1 MARRKASLQNAE
13 GAVMKGMMKRIIA
26 VCMTFVILSVTPLNE
41 AAPGIVSQTDTSMA
55 AESKD
60 GGKYISEIRIGM
72 GSTPDQAKN
81 ELEEGGY
88 TILKDD
94 TGNYADLNVD
104 AGSKSLLKEGPT
116 DKIVYLGYKTT
127 SDPEQAITDLAAINM
142 GVDDSSRPYS
152 VDDYNVLME
161 KAMESQIKPFVDRF
175 IATLEE
181 YRENY
186 TKPMDTLN
194 HIRADH
200 MRQMLNRLTD
210 DDTGK
215 PVGDL
220 LLNKTK
226 YEMGDTAYNALS
238 DTEKKDHA
246 DILTIL
252 MQANGQATLTMET
265 LLTKA
270 TDTSDDTWIDR
281 FSATGLE
288 DLKDRIMDEDPGIKS
303 LTDLNAAMDRK
314 YHDTATALLNKW
326 NDFYEEVAGAKD
338 RVDELENSVEEIDRI
353 SEKIEAADLENMS
366 EKEMNTMADTV
377 NELTETAY
385 DARSIGLCSYL
396 EAVDYGDGT
405 MLEFFEK
412 EYSELSTD
420 SGIRSLYPMVDA
432 LSPGQIAGLDFLSL
446 ADLIS
451 LAIADKDTYADIQS
465 DMSEMATAS
474 IYEGVDREIYEPG
487 GVAMTSGALR
497 DEAAKNEDQ
506 GDYMSG
512 TLPIVMMS
520 VTAGTVLAAVSSII
534 SLKTI
539 KYIGKKYYKSWR
551 IAYNNYMVK
560 CEYEQAKIM
569 ESRFFRLEKSIKLGK
584 KLMKGLPVIAA
595 IMVVADIVTTVLD
608 AKNYYRT
615 TFAPIPNIMV
625 DKADITVNNDG
636 GKDILVKNQT
646 VYYRVV
652 RCNRKEGTTDIEKDN
667 YRAMEDKADL
677 NGDIGRQWLALYSV
691 KYEYGSPILADSLLY
706 KKGDESVPEGYSVG
720 IHEFGALDENNV
732 ASALNLNKKA
742 YLFRDDP
749 PSIKVFF
756 KTESSNVKQLVGS
769 KAGSIFSPGSL
780 ALGIGIGAV
789 IGALIMGLI
798 MRRRKVKIVDA

>member
-1 MARRKASLQNAE
+1 
-13 GAVMKGMMKRIIA
+13 MKGMMKRIIA

-186 TKPMDTLN
+186 TKPKDTLN

-314 YHDTATALLNKW
+314 YHDTATAILNKW
-326 NDFYEEVAGAKD
+326 NEFYEEVAGAKD

-377 NELTETAY
+377 NELTDTAY

-520 VTAGTVLAAVSSII
+520 VTTGTVLAAVSSII
-534 SLKTI
+534 SFKTI
-539 KYIGKKYYKSWR
+539 KYIGKKNYKSWR
-551 IAYNNYMVK
+551 IAYNNYMAECDFK
-560 CEYEQAKIM
+560 QAKIM
-569 ESRFFRLEKSIKLGK
+569 ENKFFRLEKSIKLGK
-584 KLMKGLPVIAA
+584 KLMKGLPVVAA

-636 GKDILVKNQT
+636 GKDIMAKNQT

-691 KYEYGSPILADSLLY
+691 KYKYGRPILADSLLY

-756 KTESSNVKQLVGS
+756 KTEPSNVKQLVGS

>member
-1 MARRKASLQNAE
+1 
-13 GAVMKGMMKRIIA
+13 MMKRIIA

-60 GGKYISEIRIGM
+60 GGKYISEIRIGV
-72 GSTPDQAKN
+72 GSTPDQAKK

-127 SDPEQAITDLAAINM
+127 SDPEQAITDIAAINM

-186 TKPMDTLN
+186 KKPKDTLN

-238 DTEKKDHA
+238 DAEKKNHA

-288 DLKDRIMDEDPGIKS
+288 DLKDRIMDEDPDIKS

-314 YHDTATALLNKW
+314 YHDTATAILNKW
-326 NDFYEEVAGAKD
+326 NVFYEEVAGAKD

-377 NELTETAY
+377 NELTDTAY

-451 LAIADKDTYADIQS
+451 LAIADKDTYADTQS
-465 DMSEMATAS
+465 DISEMATAS
-474 IYEGVDREIYEPG
+474 IYEGVDREIYEPV

-506 GDYMSG
+506 GDFMSG

-539 KYIGKKYYKSWR
+539 KYIGKKNYIKWR

-560 CEYEQAKIM
+560 CEYGQARIM
-569 ESRFFRLEKSIKLGK
+569 ENRFFRLEKSIKLGK
-584 KLMKGLPVIAA
+584 KLMRGLPVVAA
-595 IMVVADIVTTVLD
+595 IMVVADIVATIQD
-608 AKNYYRT
+608 AVKYYRT
-615 TFAPIPNIMV
+615 TFAPNPNIMV

-636 GKDILVKNQT
+636 GKDIMAKNQT

-691 KYEYGSPILADSLLY
+691 QYKYGRPILADSRLY

-732 ASALNLNKKA
+732 ASVLNLNKKA

-756 KTESSNVKQLVGS
+756 KTEPSNVKQLVGS